1 MHFIRLRGPWRLE
14 VLEQLAGA
22 STVRECKQHLPA
34 DWSEVLGHDF
44 RGTVRYRRVFH
55 EPTGLEPGQQVW
67 LSIEGLA
74 TSATISLNGTQLPPH
89 GQGEGGQR
97 SEWRH
102 EIRELLLPNS
112 ELIIDVTHPATAEGP
127 GGLTGLVQL
136 EIQTVRPRPVD

>member
-22 STVRECKQHLPA
+22 PTVREGKQQMPA
-34 DWSEVLGHDF
+34 DWSGLLGDDF

-74 TSATISLNGTQLPPH
+74 TSATISLNGTPLPPH
-89 GQGEGGQR
+89 AGHE
-97 SEWRH
+97 EWRH

>member
-22 STVRECKQHLPA
+22 STVREGKQQMPA
-34 DWSEVLGHDF
+34 DWSALLGDDF

-74 TSATISLNGTQLPPH
+74 TSATISLNGTPLPPH
-89 GQGEGGQR
+89 AEVAGGQNN
-97 SEWRH
+97 EWRH

-112 ELIIDVTHPATAEGP
+112 ELIIDVNHPATAAGP